1 VEAGLI
7 PKKDSVEEDAAEA
20 AMGRARVAGAL
31 IVSRIVVVMT
41 CVLMSKEVTVSVTVT
56 ATVGH
61 SDTVPVPGGSVEFR
75 DALGVN
81 DGKLGMVRGIVMFA
95 ELLGIVTDTTVPD
108 ETVKLPPV
116 GGMTTVSV
124 TGGAEVMLL
133 DGPGML
139 TDGRGVLVNA
149 GVETL
154 ALPLDDGMGKGERGE
169 SEFVPVEPLDT
180 GAVGNTNVE
189 FAGGVIDALIIL
201 EFVDGVTDAL
211 TMLEFVDGVI
221 DALTLDDDGIG
232 KGERGA
238 SELVPID
245 LDDVMLA
252 L

>member
-1 VEAGLI
+1 
-7 PKKDSVEEDAAEA
+7 
-20 AMGRARVAGAL
+20 
-31 IVSRIVVVMT
+31 
-41 CVLMSKEVTVSVTVT
+41 
-56 ATVGH
+56 
-61 SDTVPVPGGSVEFR
+61 
-75 DALGVN
+75 
-81 DGKLGMVRGIVMFA
+81 
-95 ELLGIVTDTTVPD
+95 
-108 ETVKLPPV
+108 
-116 GGMTTVSV
+116 
-124 TGGAEVMLL
+124 
-133 DGPGML
+133 
-139 TDGRGVLVNA
+139 
-149 GVETL
+149 
-154 ALPLDDGMGKGERGE
+154 MGKGERGE